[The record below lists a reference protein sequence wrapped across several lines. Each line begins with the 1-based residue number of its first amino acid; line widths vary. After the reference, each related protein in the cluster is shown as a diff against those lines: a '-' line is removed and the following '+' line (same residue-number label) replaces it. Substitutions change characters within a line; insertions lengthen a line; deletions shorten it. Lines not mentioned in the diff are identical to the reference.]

1 MRILCVTDSLNS
13 GGAQRQMSLIAR
25 GLSNTGYEVRLVIFH
40 DIMFFKPMLDKAGV
54 KVEKLNFKSK
64 AGRFTAL
71 RRYIRLFKPSGV
83 LSFMNAPNLLNN
95 LVKLSMPFT
104 SYNLV
109 VSERTGF
116 TYESAKK
123 NKFRLY
129 FHHFANSIVT
139 NSNNTG
145 GHISKVVPSLRKKL
159 NTIYNIVDFN
169 VFDFTPQVISDEF
182 RIVVV
187 ANYRKEK
194 NIGLLIEAL
203 LEFKNKGGLKLKV
216 DWYGNNFFKEGKPTN
231 QSDVYLNAQRTIEDT
246 DLSDI
251 IELHGVNQDIFKAY
265 EKSNALCLTSAFEGF
280 PNVVCEAMA
289 SGRVVL
295 SSNVSDVSGFFNHEH
310 DGYIFEVSDLSSLV
324 SGLKWLKKLSSDE
337 LTKIGNINYKK
348 ARKLFTESNIIS
360 KYEKL
365 LLK

>member
-25 GLSNTGYEVRLVIFH
+25 GLSNAGHEVRLVIFH

-54 KVEKLNFKSK
+54 KVEKLNFKGK
-64 AGRFTAL
+64 IGRFTAL
-71 RRYIRLFKPSGV
+71 RRYIRLFQPSGV

-95 LVKLSMPFT
+95 LVKLSLPFT

-116 TYESAKK
+116 TTESVKK
-123 NKFRLY
+123 DKVRLY
-129 FHHFANSIVT
+129 FHHLANSIVI

-145 GHISKVVPSLRKKL
+145 DHIGKVVPSLRKKL
-159 NTIYNIVDFN
+159 NTIYNIVDFE
-169 VFDFTPQVISDEF
+169 VFGFTPQTINNEF

-194 NIGLLIEAL
+194 NIELLIGAL
-203 LEFKNKGGLKLKV
+203 MQFKSEGETMLKV
-216 DWYGNNFFKEGKPTN
+216 DWYGNNFFENEKPTN
-231 QSDVYLNAQRTIEDT
+231 QSDVFLNAKKLIEENG
-246 DLSDI
+246 LEEI
-251 IELHGVNQDIFKAY
+251 IRLHGVNRDISMAY
-265 EKSNALCLTSAFEGF
+265 ASSNALCLTSTFEGF

-295 SSNVSDVSGFFNHEH
+295 SSNVSDVKEFFNHGN
-310 DGYIFEVSDLSSLV
+310 DGYIFEVSNLNSLV
-324 SGLKWLKKLSSDE
+324 SGLKWLKELSSNDMKE
-337 LTKIGNINYKK
+337 IGDKNYQK
-348 ARKLFTESNIIS
+348 ARKLFAESNIIS
-360 KYEKL
+360 EYEKL
-365 LLK
+365 LVN